1 MTDHYAIIRRPLLT
15 EKSLQGADTGTY
27 TFEVGISATKPQIKK
42 AVEHI
47 FNVRVL
53 TITTSV
59 VRGKIKR
66 LGRNT
71 GKRPNWKKATVRLQE
86 GQFIDFFQGA

>member
-1 MTDHYAIIRRPLLT
+1 MNDMYSIIRRPLLT
-15 EKSLQGADTGTY
+15 EKSLQGSEEGAY
-27 TFEVGISATKPQIKK
+27 SFEVERSATKPQIKK
-42 AVEHI
+42 AVEGI

-53 TITTSV
+53 TISTSI

>member
-1 MTDHYAIIRRPLLT
+1 MNDVYSIIRRPLLT
-15 EKSLQGADTGTY
+15 EKSLQGSEEGTY
-27 TFEVGISATKPQIKK
+27 SFEVERSATKPQIKT
-42 AVEHI
+42 AVESI

-53 TITTSV
+53 SISTAI
-59 VRGKIKR
+59 VRGKTKR

-71 GKRPNWKKATVRLQE
+71 GKRPNWKKATVRLQD

>member
-1 MTDHYAIIRRPLLT
+1 MIDVYSIIRRPLLT
-15 EKSLQGADTGTY
+15 EKSLQGSEEGTY
-27 TFEVGISATKPQIKK
+27 SFEVERTATKPQIKK
-42 AVEHI
+42 AVETI

-53 TITTSV
+53 NVSTSI

-71 GKRPNWKKATVRLQE
+71 GKRPN
-86 GQFIDFFQGA
+86 